1 MLCIIIGVGAVIAM
15 VGAGAQ
21 ARVAEGESM
30 RRFVLTVLAG
40 TALLSA
46 ASLVLARQGD
56 RLIKK
61 IEQRIEQQAGRHFDP
76 VAADARARTE
86 DTADLPRGVESV
98 EATVR
103 APW

>member
-1 MLCIIIGVGAVIAM
+1 MVSAAVASTTNPPSPSLI
-15 VGAGAQ
+15 
-21 ARVAEGESM
+21 
-30 RRFVLTVLAG
+30 
-40 TALLSA
+40 LSA

-61 IEQRIEQQAGRHFDP
+61 IEERIEQQAGRHFDP